1 MTITH
6 EQLMETTTFLQEKG
20 FENPE
25 IGLVLGS
32 GLGDLA
38 DEITNPIIVSYQDI
52 PHFPSSTVKGHK
64 GQLVYGELSG
74 KTVIAMQGRF
84 HFYEGY
90 ALQEV
95 TCQSV

>member
-1 MTITH
+1 MKH
-6 EQLMETTTFLQEKG
+6 EQLMETVTYLKEKG
-20 FENPE
+20 LLEPE

-38 DEITNPIIVSYQDI
+38 DEIVNPVIVSYSDI
-52 PHFPSSTVKGHK
+52 PHFPTSTVAGHK

-74 KTVIAMQGRF
+74 KTVVAMQGRF

-90 ALQEV
+90 SIQEV
-95 TCQSV
+95 T